1 MWVVVALHCS
11 VQPLKTWK
19 PFSFHSQ
26 VKIVYLL
33 SEPFFG
39 WFTLSEISSLT
50 TLKQCK
56 TGIFYLKCLK
66 RFDLGHGA
74 VSHVTYTEHWLA
86 WNLMGNVT
94 DAQMLFFFYLRVV
107 TRLHSPTYEFN
118 KLMENTWQNMFPEPN
133 RQALLHPPLQDAV
146 PPHLE
151 KLIFWQNV
159 SHGNVLHDKT
169 NLRKKW
175 KK

>member
-1 MWVVVALHCS
+1 MWGVVALHCS
-11 VQPLKTWK
+11 VQSLKTWK

-33 SEPFFG
+33 SQPFFG

-66 RFDLGHGA
+66 RFDWGHGA
-74 VSHVTYTEHWLA
+74 VPHVTDPEHWLA
-86 WNLMGNVT
+86 WNLMSNVT
-94 DAQMLFFFYLRVV
+94 DAQMLFFFYSRVV

-118 KLMENTWQNMFPEPN
+118 KLMENTWQHISRAKSSSPFAPSTTRCSFTTFREVNF
-133 RQALLHPPLQDAV
+133 LT
-146 PPHLE
+146 
-151 KLIFWQNV
+151 KCITW
-159 SHGNVLHDKT
+159 
-169 NLRKKW
+169 
-175 KK
+175 